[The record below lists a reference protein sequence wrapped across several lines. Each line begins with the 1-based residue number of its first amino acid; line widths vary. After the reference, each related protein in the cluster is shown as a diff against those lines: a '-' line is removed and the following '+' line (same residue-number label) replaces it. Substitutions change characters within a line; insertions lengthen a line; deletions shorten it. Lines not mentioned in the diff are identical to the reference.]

1 MDILKT
7 LKLISLT
14 LIFFL
19 FSACEDKREVSYMAN
34 VPVYMSYEEFR
45 TNLVSTAGR
54 ELESP
59 GKIYLYNDYLLI
71 NEINEGIHIIDN
83 SNPSDP
89 RNIAFIVIPG
99 NVDMAITGDY
109 LYADSYMDLVLFD
122 ISTITSPVF
131 HKRIEKFFCY
141 QYPPYDYNYPV
152 EEIDTEKGVIIDWEI
167 KRIKKEEPNYPPM
180 PIYYYPWSSYAVLES
195 SSRPWGIN
203 YAGKVNVSVSGSGGS
218 MAKFIVYNN
227 YLYMLDEYDLKI
239 VDITNPDEPLGIG
252 SNYIGWGM
260 ETVFIADDYMYIG
273 TREGMHILNLAI
285 SGNPTLLSTYYHIFS
300 CDPVIVDGDYAYVTL
315 RSGNNCGQN
324 SNRLDVVNIL
334 DKVNPSLFR
343 SFDLTE
349 PYGLGKDGN
358 LLFICEGNNGLNIF
372 DASNINFITSNKIK
386 NISNIIA
393 YDVIAYNGLLMVIG
407 ETGLSQY
414 DYSDPGNIEFLSSI
428 PITESIND

>member
-1 MDILKT
+1 MYTLKT
-7 LKLISLT
+7 PKLTGLV
-14 LIFFL
+14 LILFL

-34 VPVYMSYEEFR
+34 VPVYMSYEDFR
-45 TNLVSTAGR
+45 TDLVSTSGR

-83 SNPSDP
+83 SDPANPK
-89 RNIAFIVIPG
+89 NIAFVVIPG
-99 NVDMAITGDY
+99 NVDMAVKGDY

-122 ISTITSPVF
+122 ISTINSPVF
-131 HKRIEKFFCY
+131 HKRIENFFCY

-152 EEIDTEKGVIIDWEI
+152 EEIDTEKGIIIDWEI
-167 KRIKKEEPNYPPM
+167 KRISKEEPNYPPI
-180 PIYYYPWSSYAVLES
+180 PYYYYPYSSYAVMES
-195 SSRPWGIN
+195 SSIPWGMN
-203 YAGKVNVSVSGSGGS
+203 YGGRVNVSVSGNGGS

-239 VDITNPDEPLGIG
+239 VDVTNPDEPIVIG

-260 ETVFIADDYMYIG
+260 ETVFIAEDYLYIG
-273 TREGMHILNLAI
+273 TRDGMHILNL
-285 SGNPTLLSTYYHIFS
+285 STPGNPSLLSTYYHILS

-315 RSGNNCGQN
+315 RSGNNCGQK
-324 SNRLDVVNIL
+324 SDQLDVVNIQ
-334 DKVNPSLFR
+334 DKVNPALYR
-343 SFDLTE
+343 SFNLTE
-349 PYGLGKDGN
+349 PYGLGKDGD
-358 LLFICEGNNGLNIF
+358 LLFICEGSNGLNIF

-386 NISNIIA
+386 NISDITA

-414 DYSDPGNIEFLSSI
+414 DYNDQENIEFLSKI
-428 PITESIND
+428 PITTTIND